1 MVKLIFKAYKNIE
14 IFFHILHIKMVTGY
28 YKKDKEKL
36 SRKAREK
43 YQNLYRN
50 SSEEEEKR
58 KVS

>member
-1 MVKLIFKAYKNIE
+1 
-14 IFFHILHIKMVTGY
+14 MVTGY

-43 YQNLYRN
+43 YQNLSREKKDKKRQYARERYRN

-58 KVS
+58 KVI

>member
-1 MVKLIFKAYKNIE
+1 
-14 IFFHILHIKMVTGY
+14 MVTGC

-43 YQNLYRN
+43 YQNLSREKKDKKRQYARERYRN

-58 KVS
+58 KVI